1 MILIM
6 RIRAVAGAVLLA
18 TVLASC
24 GGDSSSASDG
34 KTHVVAAFYPL
45 AEAARQV
52 GGADVS
58 VDDLTPAG
66 AEPHDIEITTR
77 QVDKLE
83 DADVVV
89 VMGRDFQPAVE
100 DIAKRRDGETIE
112 VLEALALGKAHRDDP
127 HVWLDPTLMQRIV
140 GLVRDALVNADP
152 AHAATYRANARR
164 YDAQLASLDQEF
176 ETGLANCERDEI
188 VTAHE
193 AFGWLAR
200 RYGLQQHAIA
210 GIAPDQ
216 EPSADRIAE
225 LSDLARNDGVT
236 TIFTET
242 LVSPRVADT
251 LAREAGGLKT
261 ATLDPLEGVSEKDA
275 KRGATY
281 VSIMRANLRAL
292 QKALGCR
299 VTP

>member
-1 MILIM
+1 M